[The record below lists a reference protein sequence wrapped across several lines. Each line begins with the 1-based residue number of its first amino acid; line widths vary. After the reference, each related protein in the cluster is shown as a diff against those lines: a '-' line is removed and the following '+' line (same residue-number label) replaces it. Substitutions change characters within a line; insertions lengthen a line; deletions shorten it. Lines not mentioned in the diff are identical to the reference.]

1 MTRVLHELTM
11 FVPGL
16 DWFDPQ
22 PDDRLVHTFTSN
34 DPDHLP
40 RFYKQYGDDL
50 PRVRLA
56 ATMPPLPAAS
66 GVLAGTATVRGRP
79 VGLVA
84 AAVLVGRYHPGDAA
98 AGRARLPDA
107 RRWFGRRPVPAR
119 ALSDGAAGRAR

>member
-50 PRVRLA
+50 SRVRLA
-56 ATMPPLPAAS
+56 GAAR
-66 GVLAGTATVRGRP
+66 GIRGAGRGGDGAGASIRP
-79 VGLVA
+79 GRRVA

-98 AGRARLPDA
+98 AGRA
-107 RRWFGRRPVPAR
+107 
-119 ALSDGAAGRAR
+119 